1 MKRMLQM
8 LRTGAMLG
16 SFAVATL
23 SSPAAAQEG
32 VVVPAAAPEAR
43 QAPAAARPPDPGGR
57 RRPSMVGYVNDSDIS
72 SKLRVRFDA
81 GYGVSAADRA
91 EFFYG
96 KCGCY
101 RGLPVSHPAYDPNAA
116 GPGPG
121 VLTDLN
127 FSQLYILGEYAVGSR
142 ASLFGTVPIRFL
154 RPQAFAPGTGSFGNQ
169 SGISDINFGAKAGLF
184 SNEQRQVTFS
194 LNFAAPNGDSLKGLG
209 TDHWSVEPS
218 LLYHE
223 RADRFSFEAQFG
235 EVFPTDGSAGV
246 PTSSPDKFSGKV
258 LYYGFGPSFEVY
270 RSGQTAFAPVVEL
283 VGWRVLNGFQ
293 TADQSSAKGLN
304 IVNIKV
310 GGRVLFGGR
319 SSIYIGYGHAL
330 TDTTWYDDIV
340 RLEYRVG
347 FH

>member
-1 MKRMLQM
+1 MNRMLRM
-8 LRTGAMLG
+8 LRTVPVLWAVASAMLP
-16 SFAVATL
+16 A
-23 SSPAAAQEG
+23 PAAAQEG
-32 VVVPAAAPEAR
+32 VVVPVPAPEAR
-43 QAPAAARPPDPGGR
+43 QAPSGARPADPGGR
-57 RRPSMVGYVNDSDIS
+57 RRPSMVGYVNDSDVS
-72 SKLRVRFDA
+72 SKLRIRFDA

-101 RGLPVSHPAYDPNAA
+101 RGLPVSNPAYDPNAA

-127 FSQLYILGEYAVGSR
+127 FSQLNILGEYAVGRR
-142 ASLFGTVPIRFL
+142 ASIFGTLPVRFL
-154 RPQAFAPGTGSFGNQ
+154 QPQTFAPGTGSFDNQ

-184 SNEQRQVTFS
+184 SNDQRQVTFS
-194 LNFAAPNGDSLKGLG
+194 LNFAAPSGDALKGLG
-209 TDHWSVEPS
+209 TDHWSVEPAV
-218 LLYHE
+218 LYHE
-223 RADRFSFEAQFG
+223 RADRFSLEAQFG

-270 RSGQTAFAPVVEL
+270 RNGQTAFAPVVEL
-283 VGWRVLNGFQ
+283 VGWHVLNGFQ
-293 TADQSSAKGLN
+293 TADVSSAKGIN
-304 IVNIKV
+304 IVNLKI
-310 GGRVLFGGR
+310 GGRVLFGGN

-330 TDTTWYDDIV
+330 TDATWYDDIV

-347 FH
+347 F